1 MVMKKAMGKNT
12 WRTIA
17 RSLGRYIA
25 IVAIIALGAGMFVG
39 LNTTKSDMLAT
50 AQKYT
55 DEQNMFDLRLLS
67 TYGWSKEDV
76 AKIAGMDGVR
86 DVEGAISLDV
96 IAVSGEEDKESVY
109 RLHAIPERVNKVHL
123 LGGRM
128 PNRPDECLVD
138 GHHAND
144 SVLGEVIRIA
154 DGNDQDTLDSLRVR
168 EFTVVGYVS
177 TPLYMDM
184 SRGTTS
190 LGNGNLSS
198 YVYIPEGAFS
208 VDYYTEIGII
218 MDGDYENYSDAFTEA
233 MEDMADQLKPQVQ
246 LVAQDRYL
254 SLKDEG
260 EKQYADGLKEYEDG
274 YAQYEKAKREA
285 LDELESALKEIQDGQ
300 AEIDKNWQTVLDGE
314 AQIVDAQQTLD
325 DSRNDL
331 DDARKTL
338 AEEKA
343 NAYAQ
348 LAQAQSELFT
358 NYKTVTEG
366 LTQVQD
372 GLAQINDGIA
382 QLENGLTQL
391 ESGIAQ
397 INLVLGILQPA
408 LSVTEELLEAANR
421 VPGTDPAYIAK
432 LEEQLTSQK
441 AKIDEYVQQKQ
452 TLLQTQEECEVQLQD
467 MQAQESMLLAKEK
480 ELTAALT
487 QMDAGLL
494 ELENSQAQAQNQFAA
509 AQAQLES
516 AQIQWEAGQRELDTK
531 KQELADARA
540 ELEKAQAELDAGKA
554 EYEQGKQEADA
565 ELAKAEAELADAKEK
580 LQNARDELDAMENPD
595 VFLLDRNTN
604 PGYLAVNNNSDI
616 VAGVSRVFPAFFQ
629 LVAALVCITTLG
641 RMVDDERTQI
651 GVMKALGYKNGA
663 IIGKYMWYT
672 GSAAVIGCGVGV
684 VAGSIVFPLV
694 LWKAYGLILNLTP
707 KLVLSMNWPLC
718 LIVVG
723 AYTAVSMLVTWYC
736 CRRELKEVPAEL
748 IRPKAPTPGKKI
760 LLEYLPFWN
769 KMGFLNKVMFRNVF
783 RYRQRLLMMLVG
795 ICGCTALLLTGFGL
809 RDSIVD
815 IVAVQYDE
823 VTKQDIE
830 VYFSDH
836 QTPEAQ
842 EYFRDALKNHAQQIH
857 FYHQSSVTLEGEKGN
872 RDINLICS
880 DEGFKDF
887 VDMHKGD
894 EALGMPG
901 VGETYLSI
909 GVAEKLGI
917 REGDFIR
924 LRNSDMRE
932 LNLKVTAI
940 FDNHVYNYAVVCPE
954 TVLDQWGQEPKI
966 SMAFVN
972 VPEGQDA
979 HEASALISE
988 QDGVMNV
995 TVCQD
1000 VADQVG
1006 GMLKALDLVVITVVI
1021 CAGLLAVIVLYNLTN
1036 ISITE
1041 RAREIATIKVL
1052 GFNSRETA
1060 AYVFK
1065 ENLLLTAM
1073 GAVIGIGGGILLL
1086 RFVMSQIKIDMVWF
1100 TARLSVPSYI
1110 FGVLLTLLSAVLVD
1124 FLLYFKLEK
1133 INMAEALKS
1142 VE

>member
-1 MVMKKAMGKNT
+1 
-12 WRTIA
+12 
-17 RSLGRYIA
+17 
-25 IVAIIALGAGMFVG
+25 VAIIALGAGMFVG

-67 TYGWSKEDV
+67 TYGWSKDDV
-76 AKIAGMDGVR
+76 VKISAMDGVQ
-86 DVEGAISLDV
+86 DAEGAISLDV
-96 IAVSGEEDKESVY
+96 IATSGKAEKESVY

-128 PNRPDECLVD
+128 PQSPNECLVD

-144 SVLGEVIRIA
+144 SVLGEVIRIV
-154 DGNDQDTLDSLRVR
+154 DGNEQETLDSLNVR

-198 YVYIPEGAFS
+198 YVYIPEDAFS
-208 VDYYTEIGII
+208 VDYYTEIGIT

-233 MEDMADQLKPQVQ
+233 MESMADRLKPEVQ
-246 LVAQDRYL
+246 IVAQDRYI
-254 SLKDEG
+254 SLKSDG
-260 EKQYADGLKEYEDG
+260 EKQYAEGLKEYEEG
-274 YAQYEKAKREA
+274 YAEYEKAKREA
-285 LDELESALKEIQDGQ
+285 LDELKSALKKIQDGQ
-300 AEIDKNWQTVLDGE
+300 TEIDKNWQTVLDGE
-314 AQIVDAQQTLD
+314 AQITEAQQALD
-325 DSRNDL
+325 DSRKNL
-331 DDARKTL
+331 DDARKEL
-338 AEEKA
+338 ADEKVKT
-343 NAYAQ
+343 YAQ
-348 LAQAQSELFT
+348 LAQAQSELFA
-358 NYKTVTEG
+358 NYKAVTEG
-366 LTQVQD
+366 LTQVQE

-382 QLENGLTQL
+382 QLENGLTQI
-391 ESGIAQ
+391 EAGISQ
-397 INLVLGILQPA
+397 INLMLGILQPA
-408 LSVTEELLEAANR
+408 MGVTEQLLQVANR

-432 LEEQLTSQK
+432 LEEQLSSQK
-441 AKIDEYVQQKQ
+441 ARIDEYVRQKE
-452 TLLQTQEECEVQLQD
+452 TLLQTQDECEAQFQDLQT
-467 MQAQESMLLAKEK
+467 QKSELLTKEE
-480 ELTAALT
+480 ELTTALP
-487 QMDAGLL
+487 QINAGMVQ
-494 ELENSQAQAQNQFAA
+494 LENSQLQAQNQFAA
-509 AQAQLES
+509 AEAQLES
-516 AQIQWEAGQRELDTK
+516 AQIQWEAGQRELETK
-531 KQELADARA
+531 KQELAEGRV
-540 ELEKAQAELDAGKA
+540 ELEKAQAELEAGMA
-554 EYEQGKQEADA
+554 EYEQGKLEAEA
-565 ELAKAEAELADAKEK
+565 ELAKAEAELLDAKK
-580 LQNARDELDAMENPD
+580 TLQDARNELDGMEEPE
-595 VFLLDRNTN
+595 VYLLNRNTN

-616 VAGVSRVFPAFFQ
+616 VAGVSRVFPAFFL

-651 GVMKALGYKNGA
+651 GVMKALGYKNSA
-663 IIGKYMWYT
+663 IISKYMWYT
-672 GSAAVIGCGVGV
+672 GSAAVIGCGLGV

-707 KLVLSMNWPLC
+707 KLALGMNWPLC

-723 AYTAVSMLVTWYC
+723 AYTAVSMFVTWYC
-736 CRRELKEVPAEL
+736 CRRELREVPAEL
-748 IRPKAPTPGKKI
+748 IRPKAPKPGKKI

-769 KMGFLNKVMFRNVF
+769 KMDFLNKVMFRNVF

-815 IVAVQYDE
+815 IVTVQYDE

-830 VYFSDH
+830 VYFSEH

-842 EYFRDALKNHAQQIH
+842 ENFRDALKNHAQQIH

-872 RDINLICS
+872 QDINLICS
-880 DEGFKDF
+880 DEGIKDF
-887 VDMHKGD
+887 VDMHKGN
-894 EALGMPG
+894 EKLEMPRL
-901 VGETYLSI
+901 GETYLSI

-917 REGDFIR
+917 REGDFIH

-932 LNLKVTAI
+932 LNLKVAAI
-940 FDNHVYNYAVVCPE
+940 FDNHVHNYAVVCPG
-954 TVLDQWGQEPKI
+954 TILDQWGQEPKI

-972 VPEGQDA
+972 VLEGQDA
-979 HEASALISE
+979 HAASALISE
-988 QDGVMNV
+988 QENVMNV
-995 TVCQD
+995 SVCQD
-1000 VADQVG
+1000 IADQVG
-1006 GMLKALDLVVITVVI
+1006 GMLKALDLVVVTVVI

-1065 ENLLLTAM
+1065 ENLLLTVM

>member
-1 MVMKKAMGKNT
+1 MRKAMGKNT
-12 WRTIA
+12 WRTIVN
-17 RSLGRYIA
+17 SLGRYIA

-67 TYGWSKEDV
+67 TYGWSMEDV
-76 AKIAGMDGVR
+76 AKIAAMDGVQ
-86 DVEGAISLDV
+86 DAEGGISLDV
-96 IAVSGEEDKESVY
+96 IAMAGKSEKESVF
-109 RLHAIPERVNKVHL
+109 RLHAIPEKVNKVHL

-128 PNRPDECLVD
+128 PESPDECLVD
-138 GHHAND
+138 GHHTDD
-144 SVLGEVIRIA
+144 SVLGDVLRIA
-154 DGNDQDTLDSLRVR
+154 DVNQQDTLDSLKVH

-190 LGNGNLSS
+190 LGNGSLSS
-198 YVYIPEGAFS
+198 YVYIPEDAFC
-208 VDYYTEIGII
+208 VDYYTEIGIT
-218 MDGDYENYSDAFTEA
+218 MDGDYENYTDAFTDAMEA
-233 MEDMADQLKPQVQ
+233 MADRLEPQVQ
-246 LVAQDRYL
+246 MVTQDRYAF
-254 SLKDEG
+254 LKDDG

-274 YAQYEKAKREA
+274 LAEYESAKQEA
-285 LDELESALKEIQDGQ
+285 LAELESALKEIQDGQ
-300 AEIDKNWQTVLDGE
+300 AEIDKNWQTILDGE
-314 AQIVDAQQTLD
+314 AQIAEGQKTLD
-325 DSRNDL
+325 DS
-331 DDARKTL
+331 AKTIAQSRQEL
-338 AEEKA
+338 ADEKA
-343 NAYAQ
+343 KAYAQ
-348 LAQAQSELFT
+348 LAQAQSELMS
-358 NYKTVTEG
+358 NYKSATAG
-366 LTQVQD
+366 LSQLKD
-372 GLAQINDGIA
+372 GLAQIDDGIA
-382 QLENGLTQL
+382 QLESGL
-391 ESGIAQ
+391 SQ
-397 INLVLGILQPA
+397 IETGLKQIDLMLGILEPA
-408 LSVTEELLEAANR
+408 VDLSEQLLNGAQSLPNGDSE
-421 VPGTDPAYIAK
+421 YIVQ
-432 LEEQLTSQK
+432 LEERLKEQKEQLAQYTAQK
-441 AKIDEYVQQKQ
+441 DE
-452 TLLQTQEECEVQLQD
+452 LLQTQEQCNQQLAQLQNQKAD
-467 MQAQESMLLAKEK
+467 LHLKEEELNDALAMID
-480 ELTAALT
+480 LG
-487 QMDAGLL
+487 ML
-494 ELENSQAQAQNQFAA
+494 ELESSQLQMENQFAA
-509 AQAQLES
+509 AEAQLES
-516 AQIQWEAGQRELDTK
+516 AQIQWELGQKELDAK
-531 KQELADARA
+531 KQELADGRID
-540 ELEKAQAELDAGKA
+540 LENAQAELDAGMA
-554 EYEQGKQEADA
+554 EYEQGKLDA
-565 ELAKAEAELADAKEK
+565 EAEFAKAEAELSDAKKK
-580 LQNARDELDAMENPD
+580 LEEARSELDSMTEPD

-616 VAGVSRVFPAFFQ
+616 VAGVSKVFPAFFL

-672 GSAAVIGCGVGV
+672 GSAAIIGCGLGV
-684 VAGSIVFPLV
+684 LAGSVVFPLI

-707 KLVLSMNWPLC
+707 KLVLGINLPLC
-718 LIVVG
+718 LIVVA
-723 AYTAVSMLVTWYC
+723 AYTMVSMLVTWHC

-769 KMGFLNKVMFRNVF
+769 KIGFLNKVMFRNVF

-815 IVAVQYDE
+815 IVSVQYDE

-830 VYFSDH
+830 VYFSEN

-842 EYFRDALKNHAQQIH
+842 EYFREALKKNADKVL
-857 FYHQSSVTLEGEKGN
+857 FYHQSSVTLESENGN
-872 RDINLICS
+872 QDINLICS
-880 DEGFKDF
+880 DEEIKDF
-887 VDMHKGD
+887 VDFHKGD
-894 EALGMPG
+894 ERLTMPRL
-901 VGETYLSI
+901 GETYLSI

-917 REGDFIR
+917 REGDLVT
-924 LRNSDMRE
+924 LRSSDMRE
-932 LNLKVTAI
+932 LNVKVAAI
-940 FDNHVYNYAVVCPE
+940 YDNHVHNYAIIRPE
-954 TVLDQWGQEPKI
+954 TIVDQWDQEPKL

-972 VPEGQDA
+972 VREGKDV
-979 HEASALISE
+979 HETAALISE
-988 QDGVMNV
+988 QEDVMNV

-1000 VADQVG
+1000 VAEQVG
-1006 GMLKALDLVVITVVI
+1006 AMLKALDLVVITVVI
-1021 CAGLLAVIVLYNLTN
+1021 CAGLLAIIVLYNLTN

-1065 ENLLLTAM
+1065 ENLLLTVM
-1073 GAVIGIGGGILLL
+1073 GAVIGIGGGVLLL

-1124 FLLYFKLEK
+1124 CLLYFKLEK
-1133 INMAEALKS
+1133 IDMAGALKS